1 MQKMTPTELLKLK
14 IEALEYEINDD
25 YFILKSA
32 FIHMDIKL
40 TSLNILKYTSYI
52 LLNAWLPMKG
62 KQLMA
67 LALNIFKVVV
77 K

>member
-1 MQKMTPTELLKLK
+1 MQKMTPKELLKLK
-14 IEALEYEINDD
+14 IEALEYEINED

-32 FIHMDIKL
+32 LIHMDIKL

-52 LLNAWLPMKG
+52 LLNAWLPVKG

-67 LALNIFKVVV
+67 LALNIF
-77 K
+77 